1 MRTPVLK
8 NVDVISTLKAILD
21 ANTTSFK
28 SDFDYDVKTLKAVA
42 MNPESKTRS
51 FFWMSRHCGTW
62 LFKEYDIFL
71 RDSAA
76 YITWLYYIEQD
87 IGEHPITVNVIIHD
101 YDEVADIVRG
111 DIYLLDYSETCR
123 RIRLFAEPAD
133 YADITYEKG
142 TVRSLLSN
150 RVEAALPKYGK
161 FVSYQVVPND
171 EHSYGIFLWEQ
182 DNLRSNPKQNMEVDF
197 HKFSKLLGIPLEESN
212 H

>member
-171 EHSYGIFLWEQ
+171 EHSYGMLNYRRVAYPARRFAFALLL
-182 DNLRSNPKQNMEVDF
+182 LRKIDRITVSLYN
-197 HKFSKLLGIPLEESN
+197 
-212 H
+212 

>member
-28 SDFDYDVKTLKAVA
+28 SDYDYDVKTLKAVA
-42 MNPESKTRS
+42 MNPESKKRS

-87 IGEHPITVNVIIHD
+87 IGEHPITVNVIIRD

-111 DIYLLDYSETCR
+111 DIYLLNYSETCR

-161 FVSYQVVPND
+161 FISYQVVPND

-182 DNLRSNPKQNMEVDF
+182 GNLRSNPKQNMEVDF
-197 HKFSKLLGIPLEESN
+197 HKFSKLLGIPL
-212 H
+212 